1 MAYGLKTFNWVED
14 AEKEFGGVRSFY
26 EAKEVDDYIRN
37 LKAEN
42 RRLQKQYLQAVK
54 SANENI
60 AKNVDGNAEY
70 WKDLCEKRTK
80 MYLEEQAA
88 HISVADE
95 LQKQIHKPFQY
106 IEKLEVMKI
115 AFLREM
121 ATRAFYE
128 SKYIWNKCDGCSPPE
143 VKSNI
148 FKAKKRERQYHLFM
162 NKAAKLEKEL
172 END

>member
-1 MAYGLKTFNWVED
+1 MSYGLKIFNWVED
-14 AEKEFGGVRSFY
+14 AEKDFGGVRSYY
-26 EAKEVDDYIRN
+26 EVKEVDDYIRN

-42 RRLQKQYLQAVK
+42 KRLQKQYLQAVK
-54 SANENI
+54 AANENI
-60 AKNVDGNAEY
+60 AKNIDGNANY

-115 AFLREM
+115 DLLREI
-121 ATRAFYE
+121 AKRAFYE
-128 SKYIWNKCDGCSPPE
+128 SKYLWYNCEGCSPTE
-143 VKSNI
+143 VNSMI
-148 FKAKKRERQYHLFM
+148 FRAKKRERQYHLFM
-162 NKAAKLEKEL
+162 RKAAKLEKEL
-172 END
+172 NEE